1 MGAKIKV
8 LFFEK
13 YLNTTG
19 IFKGFLETEGYHVV
33 SVSREKDLFDLLKKE
48 DIDILIIN
56 LTGQE
61 GQVFY
66 IIGSLKGIV
75 HKEDIIIIV
84 DFSNTSLV
92 RTVGEL
98 IKKGIK
104 NLIPSNSSP
113 SELKASIERIY
124 QQKNLRK
131 EFQKLFDETM
141 EFWELASLYQKGVG
155 LLSLDNPEL
164 IPRMIIKLLSEQTD
178 ACGGVLFLKSD
189 LDDGRYD
196 EHISYFINDFTG
208 SREFRFIMN
217 EKEGIF
223 DEGRRMTLF
232 LKIRGDIIGIID
244 LYKDPEISCFNMD
257 DFRRASLIT
266 KFGSI
271 AMQIF
276 LKMRNAAKASIKD
289 ERGICYSYPFFRE
302 FVIKEIQK
310 SRRHKRPMALAV
322 IKILVPD
329 KEARGVSFEEFIH
342 EILSIMV
349 KTFRDS
355 DIFCRVDR
363 DEYLLI
369 LPETDYMGSLIAI
382 RRFEKNVEDY
392 ISRYMGDLLPS
403 IRIIGRSV
411 SCPKD
416 GEEIS
421 VLERELDRKFQAAKQ
436 SLYWKLNLQGKGL
449 WEVFHNLF
457 SIPEVN
463 PVISNAAKII
473 LTDNEVEGIH
483 RFIIEDMIGTNY
495 KALLYIL
502 ADQFP
507 ESINISMLPLKSD
520 KSVKLYYLGR
530 GNGER
535 FDHGAFF
542 PIKVEDEKLLMN
554 RACIYLTEDSA
565 YALLGRKIEN
575 GWEGFHTS
583 DEYLVERLIYKVQEE
598 YKLQL
603 QL

>member
-1 MGAKIKV
+1 MGKIKIL
-8 LFFEK
+8 LFER
-13 YLNTTG
+13 YLDAAG

-33 SVSREKDLFDLLKKE
+33 SVSREKELFDLLKKG

-56 LTGQE
+56 LAGQE
-61 GQVFY
+61 GQIFY
-66 IIGSLKGIV
+66 IIECLKGIV

-84 DFSNTSLV
+84 DFSNKNLM

-98 IKKGIK
+98 IRKGIR
-104 NLIPSNSSP
+104 NLIPSNLST
-113 SELKASIERIY
+113 SELKTFIEKVY
-124 QQKNLRK
+124 QQKNLRG
-131 EFQKLFDETM
+131 EFQKLFEETM

-178 ACGGVLFLKSD
+178 AFGGVLFLKSD

-196 EHISYFINDFTG
+196 EHTSYFINDFTG
-208 SREFRFIMN
+208 SRESCLIMN

-223 DEGRRMTLF
+223 DEGKRMTLF
-232 LKIRGDIIGIID
+232 LKIMGEIAGIID
-244 LYKDPEISCFNMD
+244 LYKDPETGCFNMD
-257 DFRRASLIT
+257 DFRRANLMG
-266 KFGSI
+266 KFASI

-276 LKMRNAAKASIKD
+276 LRLRNAAKAYIKD

-322 IKILVPD
+322 IKILTSNE
-329 KEARGVSFEEFIH
+329 KTRGISFEGFIH

-392 ISRYMGDLLPS
+392 ISRYRGDLLSS
-403 IRIIGRSV
+403 IRIVGRSV

-421 VLERELDRKFQAAKQ
+421 ILERELDRKFQAAKQ
-436 SLYWKLNLQGKGL
+436 SLYWKSDLSEKNL
-449 WEVFHNLF
+449 WDVFHNIF
-457 SIPEVN
+457 SIPEID
-463 PVISNAAKII
+463 PVISKSAKLM
-473 LTDNEVEGIH
+473 LTDDELERIH
-483 RFIIEDMIGTNY
+483 RFIIEDMIGINY

-502 ADQFP
+502 SYNFP
-507 ESINISMLPLKSD
+507 ENINISMLPLKSD
-520 KSVKLYYLGR
+520 SSVKIYFLGH
-530 GNGER
+530 GGGER

-542 PIKVEDEKLLMN
+542 PIKVEDEKLLIN

-565 YALLGRKIEN
+565 YALLGKKMEN
-575 GWEGFHTS
+575 GWNVFHTS